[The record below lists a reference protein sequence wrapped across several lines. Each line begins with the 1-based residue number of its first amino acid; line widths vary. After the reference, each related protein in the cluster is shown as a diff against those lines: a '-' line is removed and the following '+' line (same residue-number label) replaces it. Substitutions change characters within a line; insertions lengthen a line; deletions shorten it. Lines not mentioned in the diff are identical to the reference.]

1 MPELD
6 FMVVA
11 DYVRAEGGVLHM
23 IAAGF
28 DTMYAASVP
37 VMRQI
42 GVGMRLTMTAT
53 ELQYAHDVE
62 LVFQDAD
69 GKRVS
74 QVNGTINPQPGAAVS
89 PLGRPFAVAMAF
101 NLVVPVPAYGDY
113 SLELLIDH
121 SHKKTI
127 SIVVAQPPAEPSPML
142 PGQN

>member
-1 MPELD
+1 
-6 FMVVA
+6 MVVA

-42 GVGMRLTMTAT
+42 GVGMRLTMTAS
-53 ELQYAHDVE
+53 ELKYEHNVE

-74 QVNGTINPQPGAAVS
+74 QVNGTINPEPSALGS
-89 PLGRPFAVAMAF
+89 PLGRPVGVAMAF

-127 SIVVAQPPAEPSPML
+127 PIVVTQPPDDQPSAL

>member
-42 GVGMRLTMTAT
+42 GVGMRLTMTTT
-53 ELQYAHDVE
+53 ELVYEHDVE

-69 GKRVS
+69 GKRIS
-74 QVNGTINPQPGAAVS
+74 QVHGTINPQPSAQAP
-89 PLGRPFAVAMAF
+89 PLGRPLGIAMAF

-127 SIVVAQPPAEPSPML
+127 PIVVTQPPAAPPPAL
-142 PGQN
+142 PADA